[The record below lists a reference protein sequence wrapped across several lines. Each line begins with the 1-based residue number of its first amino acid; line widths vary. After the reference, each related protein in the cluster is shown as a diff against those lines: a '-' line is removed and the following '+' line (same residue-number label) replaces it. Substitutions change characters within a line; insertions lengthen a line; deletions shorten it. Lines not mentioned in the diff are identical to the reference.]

1 MPQLSQT
8 SEELHEAGYQTPS
21 WAAEAI
27 AAGKDPVD
35 VGRVR
40 AWKNSIISTVALSA
54 GLALGTAAGATET
67 TAECQARIVAE
78 YDAKIAKAQAE
89 GEAGAKKVALFT
101 RKKGEFV
108 ENCSTLDKI
117 AAADQR
123 IAAADQRIA
132 ANRQEIAAADQ
143 RIAANRQEIAAADQ
157 RIAARQRENET
168 LKL

>member
-108 ENCSTLDKI
+108 ESCNNKDII
-117 AAADQR
+117 AANKQEITAADQR

-132 ANRQEIAAADQ
+132 ANRQEIAV
-143 RIAANRQEIAAADQ
+143 
-157 RIAARQRENET
+157 RQRENET